1 MSNTQPSKPLVK
13 IFWYSIA
20 QGWPWHWAKKALV
33 LILFSLVVNHLAA
46 SDNFLEGDS
55 YRFPLIGFLFTIV
68 LSLITIVIAEANFK
82 WYQRKYFAKKVETVT
97 IVWFMA
103 TTLGYI
109 AILYIPA
116 NILLELA
123 IGGQPQFY
131 FILIGLVI
139 TLLVCFVFIGLF
151 YAPALQ
157 KLYRLSGKGAEI
169 TIEKGAKITKLNYE
183 NIACFYS
190 QNRIVYTVKSDG
202 ATVPTGFTLNE
213 LEGKINDALFFRVN
227 RQMIIHRASVDHIEK
242 IENGKL
248 RLRLKTFL
256 KDANVSDI
264 NISRYKRIAFMNWYK
279 SSSP

>member
-1 MSNTQPSKPLVK
+1 MSTTQSAKSLVK
-13 IFWYSIA
+13 TFWYSIA
-20 QGWPWHWAKKALV
+20 RGAAWHWVKKALV

-55 YRFPLIGFLFTIV
+55 YRFPLTGFLFTIV

-109 AILYIPA
+109 SILYVPA

-123 IGGQPQFY
+123 MGGQPQFY

-139 TLLVCFVFIGLF
+139 TLLICFVFIGLF

-157 KLYRLSGKGAEI
+157 KLYSLSGKGVEI
-169 TIEKGAKITKLNYE
+169 TIEKGAKIAKLNYE

-190 QNRIVYTVKSDG
+190 QNRIVYTVKVDG
-202 ATVPTGFTLNE
+202 TTVPTSFTLNE
-213 LEGKINDALFFRVN
+213 LEEKINDALFFRVN
-227 RQMIIHRASVDHIEK
+227 RQMIIHRASVDQIEK

-248 RLRLKTFL
+248 RIWLKTIL
-256 KDANVSDI
+256 RDAIVSDI
-264 NISRYKRIAFMNWYK
+264 NISRYKRRAFMEWFK
-279 SSSP
+279 SPSP